1 MRILFGLRSLHVCV
15 CWEGGTVVMYMVNNV
30 NMLWNL
36 NMSIILYVFII
47 ILCHCRALV
56 NNLPTDNATVV
67 KVV

>member
-1 MRILFGLRSLHVCV
+1 
-15 CWEGGTVVMYMVNNV
+15 MYMVNNV

-47 ILCHCRALV
+47 CHCRALM